1 MIINLLLD
9 CHHVTGSGS
18 YLAAL
23 PSLGTSLEAQ
33 LVKNLPAMR
42 KTWIWSQGSEDPL
55 EKEKATHSS
64 ILLRFFFFFFW
75 VVCVLYIFNWGIIPL
90 LFYVGPRCTMQW
102 FAISTHYKVSLVAIY
117 HHSYHNIIDYI
128 PYAVYFICIT
138 HLLCNYKFLPSN
150 PFFLLCPN
158 TYTPLLWQPP
168 ASFLYLRVCFSL
180 VSFVLFFRF
189 YISEIIWYLSF
200 SVWLISLS
208 LIPTG
213 SIHVIT
219 NDKTLFFF
227 MVEKYS
233 TDPINHIFF
242 IHPSIAG
249 HLGSFHIM
257 ATINNAAMNIW
268 MNVSFKLIFF
278 YSSEKYP

>member
-1 MIINLLLD
+1 
-9 CHHVTGSGS
+9 
-18 YLAAL
+18 
-23 PSLGTSLEAQ
+23 
-33 LVKNLPAMR
+33 
-42 KTWIWSQGSEDPL
+42 
-55 EKEKATHSS
+55 
-64 ILLRFFFFFFW
+64 
-75 VVCVLYIFNWGIIPL
+75 
-90 LFYVGPRCTMQW
+90 MQW
-102 FAISTHYKVSLVAIY
+102 FAVSTHYKVSLVAIY
-117 HHSYHNIIDYI
+117 HHSYHNSIDYI

-150 PFFLLCPN
+150 PFLLLCPN

-180 VSFVLFFRF
+180 VSFVLFFGF

-219 NDKTLFFF
+219 NDKSLFFF
-227 MVEKYS
+227 MVKKYS
-233 TDPINHIFF
+233 IDPINHIFF

-257 ATINNAAMNIW
+257 ATINNTAMNIW
-268 MNVSFKLIFF
+268 MNISFKLIFF
-278 YSSEKYP
+278 FILQKNNHK